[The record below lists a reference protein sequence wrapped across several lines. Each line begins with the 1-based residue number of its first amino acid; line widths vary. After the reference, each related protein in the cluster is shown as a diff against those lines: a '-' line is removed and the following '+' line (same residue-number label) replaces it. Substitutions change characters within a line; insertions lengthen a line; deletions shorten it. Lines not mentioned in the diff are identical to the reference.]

1 MEESPF
7 ANLSNIYG
15 KNHYEIDGFLKS
27 TEKYFGEDFSDL
39 SSLGSFAGKD
49 LYEIADYVD
58 KQANLRL
65 LMWA

>member
-1 MEESPF
+1 MEESSF

-15 KNHYEIDGFLKS
+15 KNHYEIGGFLES

-58 KQANLRL
+58 KQANP
-65 LMWA
+65 